1 MKRHDAMRQRRA
13 AAARPSVQEI
23 DLPLPVRG
31 LFSMAK
37 SGKVSNLYAAEMVN
51 LRSDGIKLGLRPSVE
66 WGADAALVIQRVP
79 YEFGRNP
86 GYIEVEASKVRFG
99 AVEFSRLFG
108 GKAVSAAIS
117 SSVLLV
123 DGFGLPVRFNGTAF
137 NECAFTVS
145 TTENPARFTGIV
157 THHDRVFLW
166 RRGKLEFYYGDVG
179 AVQGPLS
186 RFPLDRLGNIS
197 GSIVAMLSLTVDAG
211 HGMNDIMCIITSA
224 GQLVLYEGLDPGDAS
239 DWRLTGII
247 QAGVPLG
254 DDAFCE
260 VGSDV
265 WMLTRQGVVSLGDSI
280 RASVLAL
287 VSDMTI
293 PISEQ
298 IGTLAE
304 EGGDWSMFTALDGSM
319 IVVNRIV
326 GFTARQFIYYTA
338 SKSWAEG
345 DLPARDWH
353 NLNGVPSITGFDGRL
368 GALKP
373 RGADEVVTTRLVT
386 SWFETGR
393 EVGVAWVKPTI
404 RAKGPLSVRLVVLS
418 DTNDTAAD
426 VAESEQT
433 ITMEPEEP
441 GGFVTLADEIA
452 CDAVGSRFQIT
463 LEVSASWMEII
474 SLKAAVG

>member
-1 MKRHDAMRQRRA
+1 MTRQDTMRQRRA
-13 AAARPSVQEI
+13 AATRPSVQEI

-31 LFSMAK
+31 LFAMAK
-37 SGKVSNLYAAEMVN
+37 SAKVSNLYAAEMVN
-51 LRSDGIKLGLRPSVE
+51 LRSDGVKLVLRPSVE
-66 WGADAALVIQRVP
+66 WGGASPLVIQRFP

-86 GYIEVEASKVRFG
+86 GYIEVEANKVRFG
-99 AVEFSRLFG
+99 AVEFARLFG
-108 GKAVSAAIS
+108 ASAMAAAIS

-123 DGFGLPVRFNGTAF
+123 DGFGLPVRFNGTGF
-137 NECAFTVS
+137 NECAFT
-145 TTENPARFTGIV
+145 TTAENPSRFTGIV

-186 RFPLDRLGNIS
+186 RYPLDRLGNIS

-224 GQLVLYEGLDPGDAS
+224 GQIVLYEGLDPGDAS

-254 DDAFCE
+254 ENAFCE

-319 IVVNRIV
+319 VVVNRIS
-326 GFTARQFIYYTA
+326 GFSARQFIYYTA
-338 SKSWAEG
+338 SKSWAEA

-353 NLNGVPSITGFDGRL
+353 NLNGAPSITGFDGRL

-373 RGADEVVTTRLVT
+373 RGSSEVVTTRLVT

-418 DTNDTAAD
+418 DTNDTPAD

-433 ITMEPEEP
+433 ITMLAEEP
-441 GGFVTLADEIA
+441 GATITLADEIA

-463 LEVSASWMEII
+463 LEVSASWMEVI
-474 SLKAAVG
+474 SLKAGVG